1 MSDVSQSDRSRE
13 KRLCTP
19 AAGAAPAAVDG
30 RRRRAQT
37 CAREHSVMSSPMPR
51 SPPTPPVQLVSPNGS
66 ARRNRLLGLHEDAR
80 AGSGG
85 EEQPLH
91 AVDVVGIPGL
101 DAELTA
107 AADVLSRLDESPL
120 CYFQWYVSL
129 VVAA

>member
-19 AAGAAPAAVDG
+19 AAGAAPAAV
-30 RRRRAQT
+30 

-129 VVAA
+129 VGAA